1 MTENM
6 AQKIRE
12 DRRPEG
18 ELVALFGE
26 AKRLRN
32 SLNVAEKWIEV
43 ARKSDEAGYLLS
55 TAESTRDQLEEEL
68 SRTALRMDIL
78 RSRRELGE
86 ARSYEDLDGAAR
98 AYTLSDA
105 LLTAYCIM
113 RDVPAEAFNADGPDR
128 ERYALMGALLAA
140 QEAASAD
147 MERCVGRQPA

>member
-43 ARKSDEAGYLLS
+43 SRESDETGHLLS

-128 ERYALMGALLAA
+128 ERYALMGALLATL
-140 QEAASAD
+140 EAASAE

>member
-18 ELVALFGE
+18 ELVELFGE

-78 RSRRELGE
+78 RRRRELGE

-140 QEAASAD
+140 QEAASAE

>member
-12 DRRPEG
+12 GRRPEG

-32 SLNVAEKWIEV
+32 SLAVAEKWIEV
-43 ARKSDEAGYLLS
+43 ARKSDETGHLLS

-78 RSRRELGE
+78 RRRRELGE

-98 AYTLSDA
+98 ACTLSDA

-128 ERYALMGALLAA
+128 ERYGLMGALLAA
-140 QEAASAD
+140 QEAASAE
-147 MERCVGRQPA
+147 MERFRGKQPA

>member
-18 ELVALFGE
+18 ELVDLFGE

-78 RSRRELGE
+78 RRRRELGE

-140 QEAASAD
+140 QEAASAE